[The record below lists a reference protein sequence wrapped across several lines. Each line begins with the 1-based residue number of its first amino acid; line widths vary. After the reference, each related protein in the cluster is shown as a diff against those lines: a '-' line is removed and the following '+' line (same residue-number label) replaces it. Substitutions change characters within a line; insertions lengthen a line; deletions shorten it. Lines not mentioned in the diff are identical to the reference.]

1 MVIKIEMCYYIV
13 GSGFMLITSLDNSKI
28 KKYLKLKTKKYR
40 DQEKLFLIEGEH
52 LVKEALKSNKLI
64 DLLVLEGVEVT
75 IDFPYTY
82 ITSEIIKKLS
92 SLESLPKMI
101 GVVKYL
107 DSKEIESDKVLILDN
122 IQDPGNLGTIIRSS
136 LAFNVRDIIL
146 SFDCVDIYNE
156 KVIRSTQGM
165 LFKVNII
172 KSDLK
177 KIILDLKNKDYVIL
191 GTNVREGI
199 DVREIKPEKFALI
212 MGNEG
217 QGVRP
222 EVSKLCDKNLYIN
235 MNKDVESLNVGV
247 ATSILLYELNR

>member
-1 MVIKIEMCYYIV
+1 MVIKIEMCYYIG
-13 GSGFMLITSLDNSKI
+13 GSGFMIITSLDNNKI

-40 DQEKLFLIEGEH
+40 DQERLFLIEGEH

-101 GVVKYL
+101 GVVKYI
-107 DSKEIESDKVLILDN
+107 DSKEIESNKVLILDN

-136 LAFNVRDIIL
+136 LAFNVKDIIL
-146 SFDCVDIYNE
+146 SLDCVDIYNE

-191 GTNVREGI
+191 GTNVREGM
-199 DVREIKPEKFALI
+199 DVRDIKETKFALI

-222 EVSKLCDKNLYIN
+222 EVSMLCDKNLYIK
-235 MNKDVESLNVGV
+235 MNKKVESLNVGV